1 MSPFH
6 PSEGIVSSPVMM
18 DLPISLNTVK
28 IVSHRHAQR
37 PDSRVIIDS
46 VRLTINSKYHTQ
58 ELFTAHMTLG
68 EGLANLVSF

>member
-1 MSPFH
+1 
-6 PSEGIVSSPVMM
+6 MM
-18 DLPISLNTVK
+18 VLPISINTVK

-37 PDSRVIIDS
+37 LVFRVIVDS

-68 EGLANLVSF
+68 EGLDNLVSF

>member
-46 VRLTINSKYHTQ
+46 VRLTINSKDHTQ